1 MPYLKNITIGSG
13 SFVSGQH
20 FELTNMNS
28 LEELKLG
35 ERIFNGNNGGD
46 DNIEDNK
53 FSIRNAPSL
62 KNLDIGE
69 GSFTNIKSLIL
80 EGLNS
85 LKNLNIGE
93 IEKSSIVSLNGDSN
107 SPFRLVKNLTLLSN
121 K

>member
-1 MPYLKNITIGSG
+1 MSSLKNITIGSG
-13 SFVSGQH
+13 SFVSGQY

-28 LEELKLG
+28 LEELKFG

-46 DNIEDNK
+46 NIEDSK

-62 KNLDIGE
+62 KNLDIGD
-69 GSFTNIKSLIL
+69 GSFTNTKSLIL
-80 EGLNS
+80 EGLDS
-85 LKNLNIGE
+85 LKNLDIGE
-93 IEKSSIVSLNGDSN
+93 IEKSSIASLNVDSN

>member
-1 MPYLKNITIGSG
+1 MSSLKNITIGSG
-13 SFVSGQH
+13 SFVEGQY

-35 ERIFNGNNGGD
+35 EGIFNGNNGGD

-93 IEKSSIVSLNGDSN
+93 IEKSSIVSLNVDSN

-121 K
+121 E

>member
-1 MPYLKNITIGSG
+1 MSSLKNITIGSG

-28 LEELKLG
+28 LEELKFG
-35 ERIFNGNNGGD
+35 EGIFNGNNGG

-62 KNLDIGE
+62 KNLDIGD

-80 EGLNS
+80 EGLDS

-93 IEKSSIVSLNGDSN
+93 IEKSSIVSLNVDSN
-107 SPFRLVKNLTLLSN
+107 SPFRLVKNLTLSSN
-121 K
+121 E

>member
-1 MPYLKNITIGSG
+1 MSSLKNITIGSG
-13 SFVSGQH
+13 SFVEGQY

-35 ERIFNGNNGGD
+35 EGIFNGNNGGD
-46 DNIEDNK
+46 NIEDCK

-69 GSFTNIKSLIL
+69 GSFTNTKSLIL
-80 EGLNS
+80 EGLDS

-93 IEKSSIVSLNGDSN
+93 IEKSSIVSLNVDSN
-107 SPFRLVKNLTLLSN
+107 SPFRLVKNLTLSSN
-121 K
+121 E